1 MNSSSP
7 PSTPTT
13 GQGTK
18 RAVLVTGG
26 SRGIGAEIVRRLA
39 ARRTAVG
46 CGYHSSANRAAE
58 LAGELGPS
66 VLPVPYEL
74 GSEASAR
81 HAVTAMTDVFGRLDA
96 VILNAGIWDGGLIEN
111 LDHAR
116 WWSVVEKNVG
126 SLAHLTR
133 SALPPLR
140 NAERPSILLVSSV
153 VGLIGHAGD
162 TAYASAKAAMVGFAR
177 SLAKEVGRDG
187 IRVNVLAPGFVDTDM
202 TAAVADKARDRIH
215 AEAVLG
221 RFGTAEE
228 IAAAAVFLSEDATYC
243 TGTVLSVDGGWSL

>member
-1 MNSSSP
+1 M
-7 PSTPTT
+7 
-13 GQGTK
+13 
-18 RAVLVTGG
+18 LVTGG
-26 SRGIGAEIVRRLA
+26 SRGIGAEVVRRLA
-39 ARRTAVG
+39 AQGTAVG
-46 CGYHSSANRAAE
+46 CGYHSNAGRAAALAAE
-58 LAGELGPS
+58 LGPH
-66 VLPVPYEL
+66 VLPVRYEL
-74 GSEASAR
+74 GSEEAA
-81 HAVTAMTDVFGRLDA
+81 HQAVAAMTDAFGRLDA
-96 VILNAGIWDGGLIEN
+96 VILNAGVWDGGLIES
-111 LDHAR
+111 LDHDR

-126 SLAHLTR
+126 SLSHLTR
-133 SALPPLR
+133 AALPSLR
-140 NAERPSILLVSSV
+140 DAESPSILLVSSV

-202 TAAVADKARDRIH
+202 TAAVPDRARARIQT
-215 AEAVLG
+215 EAVLG